1 MKHTQNERVLAIR
14 TKGIHR
20 GSDIYRQYRI
30 YRTLIFCALF
40 SPLPTRYRETIGRY
54 FKITIFLLER
64 IYLGKLNFTQLVR
77 LRCAF
82 TSKETFSNERV
93 ERKKKACASYYTY
106 ASSNK
111 QGTLSVPHLSL
122 ATILLL
128 SVYLIGDCKDR
139 S

>member
-1 MKHTQNERVLAIR
+1 MRETYAERTRVSNSDERYSPWFGYLSTIPYVPVL
-14 TKGIHR
+14 
-20 GSDIYRQYRI
+20 
-30 YRTLIFCALF
+30 RTLLASSDSI
-40 SPLPTRYRETIGRY
+40 SSKTIGRY

-122 ATILLL
+122 ATSLLL